1 MSLTCSCPVAAAI
14 PNIPISSCPQSIGQI
29 QKVVFQ
35 RVFNS
40 DGTKNALDASTA
52 NPTLKATWTALL
64 AAANATKVVCSPYL
78 NAPTGEAGAI
88 KTYGSGNEVL
98 GGIPITIGREPS
110 TFTCNLLQQP
120 QVTIEA
126 LKSYM
131 CEEVGVYLIN
141 ENGVIWLLAD
151 ATTPTEYYPVPIHTF
166 FVGDKTPGGLDS
178 PDMNVMSWYFA
189 PNWSDRLVPVTPTD
203 FNALTD
209 LLTPASTTT
218 TTTT

>member
-1 MSLTCSCPVAAAI
+1 
-14 PNIPISSCPQSIGQI
+14 
-29 QKVVFQ
+29 
-35 RVFNS
+35 
-40 DGTKNALDASTA
+40 
-52 NPTLKATWTALL
+52 
-64 AAANATKVVCSPYL
+64 
-78 NAPTGEAGAI
+78 
-88 KTYGSGNEVL
+88 
-98 GGIPITIGREPS
+98 
-110 TFTCNLLQQP
+110 
-120 QVTIEA
+120 
-126 LKSYM
+126 M
-131 CEEVGVYLIN
+131 CEEVGLYLIN

-189 PNWSDRLVPVTPTD
+189 PNWSDRLVPVVPTD